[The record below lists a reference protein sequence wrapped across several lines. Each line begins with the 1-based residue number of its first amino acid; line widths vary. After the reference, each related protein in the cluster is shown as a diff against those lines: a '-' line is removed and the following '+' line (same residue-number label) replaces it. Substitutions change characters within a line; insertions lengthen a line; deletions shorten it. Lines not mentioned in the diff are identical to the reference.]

1 MDWNLFGCARRGHVT
16 YAPDEPQL
24 RDRLMAPTAGGTA
37 WRCLRC
43 GVFAAGGPRGGGPA
57 AGAPLIRRGKELRSE
72 LILRVF
78 AVERFLRFLIVGGA
92 AYGAWRFTY
101 DRAGIQRAYDHAL
114 PAIRALYT
122 DLGFNVSHSKLLGLV
137 HHAFALSPR
146 LLTLLAA
153 GLAVY
158 ALIELAEAVGLWLG
172 QRWGEYLAAAATSIF
187 LPYEIYDLTGKIT
200 WLRIAA
206 LVINLLLVTYLV
218 WTRRLF
224 GVRGGK
230 TACEA
235 RLRSASI
242 IEEEQAAL
250 TAARRPRAGLRSAP
264 TRPSRT
270 HRRPVRRPSRPRRTQ
285 RPPPHPR
292 HRRKTVRSSTRD
304 TPPARVPAGQVAS
317 EAPAA
322 GNARPTAL
330 TARLAALAQPTAE
343 VVMAILECLPF

>member
-1 MDWNLFGCARRGHVT
+1 
-16 YAPDEPQL
+16 
-24 RDRLMAPTAGGTA
+24 
-37 WRCLRC
+37 
-43 GVFAAGGPRGGGPA
+43 
-57 AGAPLIRRGKELRSE
+57 
-72 LILRVF
+72 
-78 AVERFLRFLIVGGA
+78 
-92 AYGAWRFTY
+92 
-101 DRAGIQRAYDHAL
+101 
-114 PAIRALYT
+114 
-122 DLGFNVSHSKLLGLV
+122 
-137 HHAFALSPR
+137 

-153 GLAVY
+153 ALALY

-250 TAARRPRAGLRSAP
+250 TAARKVMARLEERADAAFP
-264 TRPSRT
+264 D
-270 HRRPVRRPSRPRRTQ
+270 
-285 RPPPHPR
+285 PPP
-292 HRRKTVRSSTRD
+292 TG
-304 TPPARVPAGQVAS
+304 PATEP
-317 EAPAA
+317 
-322 GNARPTAL
+322 
-330 TARLAALAQPTAE
+330 AE
-343 VVMAILECLPF
+343 VHSTPATTSETPEEDREKLHA

>member
-43 GVFAAGGPRGGGPA
+43 GVFVAGGPRGGGPA
-57 AGAPLIRRGKELRSE
+57 AAAPLIRRGKELRSE

-92 AYGAWRFTY
+92 AYGAWRFRS

-146 LLTLLAA
+146 WLTLLAA

-158 ALIELAEAVGLWLG
+158 ALIELAEAAGLWLG

-206 LVINLLLVTYLV
+206 LVINLLLVIYLV

-230 TACEA
+230 AACEA

-250 TAARRPRAGLRSAP
+250 TAARKAMARLEERGGAAFPD
-264 TRPSRT
+264 
-270 HRRPVRRPSRPRRTQ
+270 
-285 RPPPHPR
+285 PPP
-292 HRRKTVRSSTRD
+292 TG
-304 TPPARVPAGQVAS
+304 PATEP
-317 EAPAA
+317 
-322 GNARPTAL
+322 
-330 TARLAALAQPTAE
+330 AE
-343 VVMAILECLPF
+343 VHSTPATTSETPEEDREKLHA